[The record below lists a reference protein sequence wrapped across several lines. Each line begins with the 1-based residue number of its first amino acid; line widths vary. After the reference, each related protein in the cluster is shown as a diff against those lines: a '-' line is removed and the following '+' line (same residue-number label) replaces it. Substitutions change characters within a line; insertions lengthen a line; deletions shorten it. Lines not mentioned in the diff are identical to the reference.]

1 MKKILLILIFIFA
14 AVNTTQIISQW
25 QLLSGPGGGSAAWI
39 INPKPNT
46 FITRTDIGLFKSTDG
61 TVSWHSL
68 KNGPGNIFRPTGT
81 ILAGLGNNI
90 IFSVYGHVIG
100 AARIY
105 FSSDC
110 GDHWVTLPGAQ
121 RMSSAVFKDNYIFYS
136 RAVQGSGD
144 EGIFRSSDNGSTW
157 IHLPAFNTVGTLF
170 VKDNYVFYKL
180 PEGLYSS
187 SDNGD
192 TWSLINTH
200 AFSAFSSYNNLL
212 LGSYNNYL
220 YKSSNYGVTW
230 DSVNIGFNT
239 RKMIQHG
246 SYLFAKD
253 DWDFALKRSS
263 DIGNTWQ
270 PVNFPNPFVT
280 DLCSENSSLF
290 ISNDGIRMSTDN
302 GSTWSY
308 RNSGLTALGFNKIFS
323 DSSNVF
329 AFAFNSGNI
338 SVSNDNGQSW
348 SNIYESIVKG
358 RNQTFGVVNKNYFIA
373 TDSGLYKS
381 TNNGQSWTDIK
392 GSLQWNATGNTVGN
406 AFGQLYFYNPLTG
419 LLKSTNL
426 GASWS
431 ALPAFPGSGITFFME
446 HNSYLFTLEAN
457 GIYRSSDQG
466 NSWVRKDNGLPGAS
480 LTGLTASGNEL
491 YSISSDL
498 VYKSVDEGDTWV
510 NVQNGITTTSFHG
523 ITASQGKVCIASYQ
537 NGIYVS
543 SDAGANWVLTTNGL
557 DNDYVYC
564 ITSNSTHVFTATL
577 AGTDYESG
585 VYRTPS
591 GTLLVYYSVSGNVT
605 YADNNL
611 PVPRGYVKA
620 LKYDW
625 VNDKVVTI
633 DSTRILANGDYLL
646 PRIPPDTTYI
656 MAYDDDEEFVP
667 TYHDSSISWQNAS
680 VIIPGNN
687 MSNVNVKVYRVV
699 NNFLNMHIGGGV
711 FKLQQ
716 SVIGVENAIIYAKAF
731 GQYRGFSISNS
742 NGAYYIDS
750 LFPGI
755 YQLTCDRLGYSPQ
768 YKNIILTFYSSDTT
782 NFYLTIFTEVNKTG
796 TEIPHE
802 YRLEQCYP
810 NPFNPKTTI
819 KFWIPKASDVKLVIF
834 DILGREV
841 GALIDENM
849 NPGEY
854 KAECDASSLA
864 SGVYFYRLTVRETG
878 SLTEDFTA
886 VKKMVLIK

>member
-1 MKKILLILIFIFA
+1 MKKTLLILFILFA
-14 AVNTTQIISQW
+14 AVNTKQTLCQW

-46 FITRTDIGLFKSTDG
+46 FITATELGMFKSTDG
-61 TVSWHSL
+61 TASWHSL
-68 KNGPGNIFRPTGT
+68 KNGPGNLFRPTGT
-81 ILAGLGNNI
+81 ILAGSGNNI

-110 GDHWVTLPGAQ
+110 GDHWTALPGAQ

-136 RAVQGSGD
+136 RTVQGSG
-144 EGIFRSSDNGSTW
+144 EKGIFRSSDNGSSW
-157 IHLPAFNTVGTLF
+157 IHLTAFNTSGILF
-170 VKDNYVFYKL
+170 VKDNFLFYKL
-180 PEGLYSS
+180 AEGLYRS

-192 TWSLINTH
+192 NWSLINPG
-200 AFSAFSSYNNLL
+200 SYYDAFSSYSNLML
-212 LGSYNNYL
+212 ASYNNYL
-220 YKSSNYGVTW
+220 YKSSDYGTTW
-230 DSVNIGFNT
+230 DSVIIGFNI

-246 SYLFAKD
+246 NYLFAKD
-253 DWDFALKRSS
+253 DWDFSLKRSS
-263 DIGNTWQ
+263 DIGNSWQ
-270 PVNFPNPFVT
+270 PVNIPDPFIT
-280 DLCSENSSLF
+280 DLSSENSALY
-290 ISNDGIRMSTDN
+290 ITNDGIRMSTDN

-308 RNSGLTALGFNKIFS
+308 RDAGLTAMSLYKIFA
-323 DSSNVF
+323 DSINI
-329 AFAFNSGNI
+329 FAFNRGSI
-338 SVSNDNGQSW
+338 SISNDNGQIW
-348 SNIYESIVKG
+348 SNIYDSLVKG
-358 RNQTFGVVNKNYFIA
+358 GNQTFAAVNKNYFTA

-381 TNNGQSWTDIK
+381 TNNGQNWTDIK
-392 GSLQWNATGNTVGN
+392 GSLQWSAAGNTVGN

-426 GASWS
+426 GVSWS
-431 ALPAFPGSGITFFME
+431 ALPAFPGSGISYFME
-446 HNSYLFTLEAN
+446 HNSNLFVYTTETN

-466 NSWVRKDNGLPGAS
+466 NSWVRKDNGLTGAVI
-480 LTGLTASGNEL
+480 TGLTVSGSEL
-491 YSISSDL
+491 YCITSEL
-498 VYKSVDEGDTWV
+498 VYKSIDEGDTWV
-510 NVQNGITTTSFHG
+510 NVQNGITGTNFRG

-543 SDAGANWVLTTNGL
+543 SDGGANWILTADGL
-557 DNDYVYC
+557 DNDYVNG
-564 ITSNSTHVFTATL
+564 IAANSTHVFTATF

-611 PVPRGYVKA
+611 PVTRGYVKA
-620 LKYDW
+620 LKYDR
-625 VNDKVVTI
+625 VNDKIITL
-633 DSTRILANGDYLL
+633 DSTGILANGDYLL
-646 PRIPPDTTYI
+646 PRVPPDTTYI
-656 MAYDDDEEFVP
+656 MAYDDDQEFVP

-680 VIIPGNN
+680 VIIPGSN

-699 NNFLNMHIGGGV
+699 NNFLNMHISGGV

-716 SVIGVENAIIYAKAF
+716 SAFGVENAIIYAKAF

-755 YQLTCDRLGYSPQ
+755 YSLTCDRLGYSPQ
-768 YKNIILTFYSSDTT
+768 YKNITLTFYSSDTT

-796 TEIPHE
+796 IEIPHE
-802 YRLEQCYP
+802 YTLEQCYP

-819 KFWIPKASDVKLVIF
+819 KFGIPKASDVKLVIY

-854 KAECDASSLA
+854 KAVWDASSLA
-864 SGVYFYRLTVRETG
+864 SGIYFYRLTAG
-878 SLTEDFTA
+878 DFTET
-886 VKKMVLIK
+886 KRMVLLK